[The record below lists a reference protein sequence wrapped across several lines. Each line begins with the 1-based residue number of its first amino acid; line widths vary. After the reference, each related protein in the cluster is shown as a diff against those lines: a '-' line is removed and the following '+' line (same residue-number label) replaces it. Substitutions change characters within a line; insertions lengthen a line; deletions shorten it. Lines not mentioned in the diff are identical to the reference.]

1 MFTVSVETHFQAS
14 HQLALSPA
22 ARIGDPAPPE
32 ARGPSR
38 SREDEHSR
46 LAGKGQRCLSRLGRA
61 KTGLPVAQNPSCA
74 EVEPEHYHNWSVIA
88 DVSSNNL
95 NSRGIV
101 MDFHKLKAAVDN
113 IVAELDNTVL
123 HKTDYFRQNS
133 PSAENVAK
141 YIYEKLEPKLPK
153 GVKLQSIRVVEGPAH
168 RRPIRSRPRVA
179 ACSAK
184 FAPDKVR

>member
-1 MFTVSVETHFQAS
+1 MFTVSVETHFRAS

-22 ARIGDPAPPE
+22 EGGHNQGCRWQPAE
-32 ARGPSR
+32 GG
-38 SREDEHSR
+38 HSR
-46 LAGKGQRCLSRLGRA
+46 PAGKGRRCRPASKDPRSAG
-61 KTGLPVAQNPSCA
+61 A
-74 EVEPEHYHNWSVIA
+74 EPKHYHNWSVTA
-88 DVSSNNL
+88 DVSSNKL

-113 IVAELDNTVL
+113 IVAELDNTAL
-123 HKTDYFRQNS
+123 HKTDYFQQNS

-153 GVKLQSIRVVEGPAH
+153 GVKLQSIRVVEGPAR
-168 RRPIRSRPRVA
+168 RRPVGSRPPVA

-184 FAPDKVR
+184 FAPAARLGEGPSRSRKGR

>member
-22 ARIGDPAPPE
+22 ARLGDPVPPE
-32 ARGPSR
+32 ARGLSR
-38 SREDEHSR
+38 IREGGHSR
-46 LAGKGQRCLSRLGRA
+46 HARNGQPASKALR
-61 KTGLPVAQNPSCA
+61 CA
-74 EVEPEHYHNWSVIA
+74 EVEPEHYHNWSVTA
-88 DVSSNNL
+88 DVSSNKL
-95 NSRGIV
+95 NSRGLV

-113 IVAELDNTVL
+113 IVAELDNTAL

-141 YIYEKLEPKLPK
+141 YIYEKLKPKLPK
-153 GVKLQSIRVVEGPAH
+153 GIKLQSITVVEGPAS
-168 RRPIRSRPRVA
+168 RRPIRSRPLVA